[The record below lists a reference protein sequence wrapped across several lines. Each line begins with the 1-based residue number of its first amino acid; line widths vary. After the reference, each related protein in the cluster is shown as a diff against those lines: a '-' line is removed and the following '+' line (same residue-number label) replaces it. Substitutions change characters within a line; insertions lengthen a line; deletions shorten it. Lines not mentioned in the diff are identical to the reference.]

1 MNASN
6 YVIFLG
12 RKNMSFKTTAQL
24 AALLLSAALF
34 TACGNG
40 DAETSTNDPSAT
52 TSTFDLGRRIEKLA
66 SDEFQ
71 GRAPS
76 TAGGQAASQYIADEM
91 SKAGLA
97 PAGENG
103 TYFQAVELTAMTVL
117 PSSSMTITAGE
128 ETLINADQNTNSVF
142 WTKRLDSSVSVSDAE
157 LVFVGYGVN
166 APEYGW
172 NDYEGLDVKGKT
184 VVMLVNDPGFATK
197 DANLFNGNAMT
208 YYGRWTYKYEEAA
221 RQGAAAVLVIH
232 ETEPASYPWEVVSGS
247 WTGEQYDLVRPD
259 GGASRSALEGWLH
272 IDAAQKLFDKA
283 GLNMRQ
289 LMTAA
294 AQKGF
299 KPVPM
304 SGLSLDATINQSV
317 KTTQS
322 RNVAGVIKGSVRPD
336 EYVLYMAHW
345 DHLGMSEAVEGDDK
359 IFNGAVD
366 NASGTSVIL
375 EIGETMVDR
384 GTPERS
390 VIFVAVTA
398 EESGLLGSAY
408 YGEKPLVPLAKTV
421 GGINIDALLPIGETK
436 DMKVIGFGSSE
447 LEDLLKKQLN
457 KRGMYVV
464 PDTKPEA
471 GYFYRSDHISL
482 AKLGVP
488 MLYSDAG
495 NNHVV
500 NGMTY
505 GQNFEEEYT
514 KLRYHKVA
522 DEYDNSWD
530 LSGIKQV
537 SDILLDMGYD
547 LANSEDWPNWYE
559 GTEFRGLRD
568 EMLAKD

>member
-1 MNASN
+1 
-6 YVIFLG
+6 
-12 RKNMSFKTTAQL
+12 MSFKTTAQL
-24 AALLLSAALF
+24 AALLLSTALF

-272 IDAAQKLFDKA
+272 IDAAQNLFDKA